1 MDEIVT
7 YILNTLGTVAFS
19 VSGALVAISC
29 GLDLFGVF
37 FLGIV
42 TACGGGILRDLIIG
56 NTPPMIFS
64 DVTTLII
71 AGATALAVF
80 TIAYI
85 KTQRFKNISEK
96 IERINNVFDAIGLAT
111 FTITGIE
118 VVFSVSHGANSCLAI
133 IMGLIT
139 GVGGGI
145 FRDVL
150 VSKPPY
156 IFRKH
161 IYALAS
167 LAGAVVYYVFK
178 VYVGVPYLDSVLAM
192 GLIFAIRMIA
202 TKYKW
207 ELPKVKID
215 K

>member
-1 MDEIVT
+1 MNEIVT
-7 YILNTLGTVAFS
+7 YILNTIGTIAFA

-56 NTPPMIFS
+56 NTPPMIFA

-71 AGATALAVF
+71 AGATALIVF
-80 TIAYI
+80 IIAYARR
-85 KTQRFKNISEK
+85 QRFKNISEK

-111 FTITGIE
+111 FTVTGIE
-118 VVFSVSHGANSCLAI
+118 VVFSASLGAHSCLAI

-167 LAGAVVYYVFK
+167 LAGAVVYYVLK
-178 VYVGVPYLDSVLAM
+178 VYVCVPYLDTAVAM
-192 GLIFAIRMIA
+192 SLIFAIRMLA

-207 ELPKVKID
+207 ELPKVKVD
-215 K
+215 